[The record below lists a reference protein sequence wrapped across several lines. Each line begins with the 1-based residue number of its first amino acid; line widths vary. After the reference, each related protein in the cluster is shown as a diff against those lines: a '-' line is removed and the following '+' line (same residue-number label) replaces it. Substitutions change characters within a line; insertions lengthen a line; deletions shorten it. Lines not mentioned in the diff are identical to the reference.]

1 MTPDTRALRYFVA
14 VAEELHFGRAAQRLH
29 MSQPPLSIQIRQLE
43 ESLGVR
49 LLHRTQRTV
58 SLTYAGEVF
67 LAQVREGLARLDEA
81 VDSAR
86 AAARGQAGLLRVGY
100 TAASA
105 YAAIPALIHAYKLR
119 YPQVEVALHER
130 VTSVQLQE
138 LADAR
143 LDVGLVRP
151 RVEAPGLASE
161 LLMRERL
168 VVAVPADH
176 PLAARPGL
184 TVGDLHDVP
193 FIGFSPQT
201 ARYFHD
207 MIETLLAESA
217 VQPRLVQRATQLH
230 AVVALVSA
238 GLGLALVPDASA
250 RVQMDRVVFR
260 PLQGEG
266 LPRPELLLCWRRSS
280 TSPLLGHF
288 LEAAREAALRLAL

>member
-29 MSQPPLSIQIRQLE
+29 MSQPPLSMQIRQLE
-43 ESLGVR
+43 ENLGLR
-49 LLHRTQRTV
+49 LFNRTQRTV

-67 LAQVREGLARLDEA
+67 LTQVREGLARLDEA

-105 YAAIPALIHAYKLR
+105 YAIIPALIHAYKQN

-138 LADAR
+138 LAESR

-151 RVEAPGLASE
+151 RVDSPDLASE
-161 LLMRERL
+161 LLLRERL
-168 VVAVPADH
+168 VVAVPASH
-176 PLAARPGL
+176 PLAARTSVGL
-184 TVGDLHDVP
+184 ADLHGEP
-193 FIGFSPQT
+193 YIGFSPQT

-207 MIETLLAESA
+207 MIEGLFTEAG
-217 VQPRLVQRATQLH
+217 VQPVLVQRATQTH

-238 GLGLALVPDASA
+238 GLGLAVVPDASA

-260 PLQGEG
+260 VLQAER
-266 LPRPELLLCWRRSS
+266 LPQPEMLLCWRRGN

-288 LEAAREAALRLAL
+288 LDAARQAVLKLAL